1 MRNRFVFLFIVCVCS
16 VSYGQSFFDN
26 AKSLNK
32 KRTLLISATN
42 IGLWSGSIGG
52 LYYVWYKDFP
62 KSKFHT
68 FNDSKEWQQMD
79 KIGHSIT
86 SYQLSRTTGDLFK
99 WGGVNP
105 KTAIVIGSIYSF
117 SYLLSFEFLDAY
129 NKKWGFSWSDIGA
142 NTTGVLLYGMQD
154 YFWNKQFIK
163 PKFSFHKS
171 GLAHYRPE
179 ILGSS
184 NVESLLKDYNGQ
196 TYWLTFNPIS
206 MIKSD
211 SKFPKWLNLSLGY
224 SINNQLIGDGETFV
238 STQNNQ
244 QLSFTPY
251 RQYYLSLDIDW
262 EEVPVKS
269 KALKLLFRGL
279 NLVKI
284 PFPTIEFSRAGIK
297 GYGLYF

>member
-1 MRNRFVFLFIVCVCS
+1 MRNRFVFLFIICFNY
-16 VSYGQSFFDN
+16 VSYSQSFLEN
-26 AKSLNK
+26 AKDFNK
-32 KRTLLISATN
+32 KRTMFVSASS
-42 IGLWSGSIGG
+42 IGLWGGSIGG

-105 KTAIVIGSIYSF
+105 KVAILIGSIYSF

-142 NTTGVLLYGMQD
+142 NTSGVLLYSMQD

-184 NVESLLKDYNGQ
+184 NVKSVLKDYNGQ
-196 TYWLTFNPIS
+196 TYWLSFNPVS
-206 MIKSD
+206 MIKPD

-224 SINNQLIGDGETFV
+224 SINNQLIGDGGTFV
-238 STQNNQ
+238 SAQNNQ

-262 EEVPVKS
+262 EEVPVKA

-279 NLVKI
+279 NFVKI
-284 PFPTIEFSRAGIK
+284 PFPTIEFSKAGFK